1 MSSAGPI
8 GNSGNDTVAGSTLT
22 ANGSA
27 NEARR
32 DCERRNSPDLWQ
44 WLKILDRHKDGEI
57 RVMSSATDT
66 SNDEIPYEGFAQFE
80 THPDHLAALA
90 TLFDMSPP
98 DVATCRVLEV
108 GCARGD
114 NLIPMAAS
122 LPLAQFVGID
132 LSRRQIEVGRA
143 TIAALGLKNI
153 ELLANSIMDV
163 TADFGSFDY
172 IIAHGVYSW
181 IPGQVQERL
190 LGLFAER
197 LAADG
202 LAYISYNTYPG
213 WHIGTMV
220 RDMMLFILRDVTES
234 KEKVHASR
242 SFLQTLDQLIA
253 NYDNPYLGCLREEAE
268 LIRDRPDFYIHH
280 EYLVESFQPVYF
292 HQFVE
297 RAAAHGLQYVAE
309 AKFKNMAIAH
319 SPELVR
325 SFGGSELEWL
335 TCEQYHD
342 FVTGQSF
349 RQSVLCRDQRS
360 LSRTPSARALTSLRI
375 TVNVRPGATVRNAD
389 PGSDVAEDFQ
399 SLSRQAGFSTSD
411 PLLKTMIRV
420 LWEAWPKS
428 LPYETLRSQIE
439 ARLAPVG
446 ERATS
451 KPMWCPRGWP
461 NAFFCLGKELIDLH
475 FCEPAFTTEIDEFPQ
490 ASPVARRQAVDGMR
504 VANLCHHVVSLIEFD
519 RLVLSNLDG
528 RHDRRTAVGRVA
540 HRGNER
546 GVYDACGGA
555 AGHRP
560 AGNRSSPGTRA
571 LDESLGRLASQAL
584 LL

>member
-1 MSSAGPI
+1 MLRVAAQHSLQMGAQTDAAGLL
-8 GNSGNDTVAGSTLT
+8 TLQL
-22 ANGSA
+22 
-27 NEARR
+27 ARSLAMA
-32 DCERRNSPDLWQ
+32 EN
-44 WLKILDRHKDGEI
+44 LDRHKNSEI

-114 NLIPMAAS
+114 NLIPMAVS

-153 ELLANSIMDV
+153 ELLAKSIMDV

-190 LGLFAER
+190 LGLCAER

-213 WHIGTMV
+213 WHMGTMV
-220 RDMMLFILRDVTES
+220 RDMMLFISRDVTES

-253 NYDNPYLGCLREEAE
+253 KYDNPYLGCLREEAE
-268 LIRDRPDFYIHH
+268 LIRGRPDFYIHH

-411 PLLKTMIRV
+411 PLLKTMLRV

-439 ARLAPVG
+439 ARLAPVAKTG
-446 ERATS
+446 YVQTDVVSARLAEAL
-451 KPMWCPRGWP
+451 
-461 NAFFCLGKELIDLH
+461 FFCLGKELIDLH
-475 FCEPAFTTEIDEFPQ
+475 FCEPAFTTEIDEFPH

-519 RLVLSNLDG
+519 RFVLSHLDG
-528 RHDRRTAVGRVA
+528 RHDRRMLLAELHTAA
-540 HRGNER
+540 TN
-546 GVYDACGGA
+546 GVFTMHAEGQPVTDPPEIDRLLA
-555 AGHRP
+555 
-560 AGNRSSPGTRA
+560 RA